1 MKHKKLW
8 WWILAAVV
16 VAAAAGG
23 WWVSGRGAP
32 AVAYRTA
39 PVERG
44 PLQAMVSAA
53 GTVMAVAQVQVSSQ
67 VSGQIMEVL
76 ADFNSE
82 VKRGQLIARLDPKS
96 FEYRVQQASADL
108 EAARAAVLTAQANA
122 LSASASAA
130 RATVELQQ
138 AERDLARN
146 RDLVA
151 QGFLSPAEL
160 ERAQSTVNTLREAL
174 KVAQA
179 QQNVARAQTGNA
191 EATVR
196 QREAQLAQA
205 RVDLERT
212 QIRSP
217 VDGIV
222 IKRSIELGQTVA
234 ASLQAPELFVIARNL
249 DDMQVE
255 VPIDEADI
263 GRVQPGQ
270 KASFTVD
277 AFPGRTYEGHVR
289 QVRKSA
295 TNTQNVITY
304 TVVVSFSQQGGQLL
318 PGMTANVRV
327 ITDTRDDV
335 LKVPNAALR
344 VRLPDAPEG
353 VQPGSRRQA
362 ARSAPRETAGSNG
375 EPQKQA
381 GTRGSLYLLPPG
393 QAEPQ
398 PVNVRLGISDGVT
411 TEVIA
416 GPLKEGDPVVVGV
429 QAGGDGRGG
438 SRAPSGPRFSL

>member
-1 MKHKKLW
+1 MKHKLW
-8 WWILAAVV
+8 WWLGAAVV
-16 VAAAAGG
+16 VAASAGA
-23 WWVSGRGAP
+23 WWMGGRGAP
-32 AVAYRTA
+32 AATYRTA

-96 FEYRVQQASADL
+96 FEYRVQQAGADL

-122 LSASASAA
+122 LSAGASAA
-130 RATVELQQ
+130 RAGVELQQ
-138 AERDLARN
+138 AERDLVRN

-160 ERAQSTVNTLREAL
+160 ERTQSTVNTLREAL
-174 KVAQA
+174 KVTQA
-179 QQNVARAQTGNA
+179 QQNVAQAQTRNA

-205 RVDLERT
+205 KVDLERT

-277 AFPGRTYEGHVR
+277 AFPGRTYEGQVR

-327 ITDTRDDV
+327 VTDTRDDV

-344 VRLPDAPEG
+344 VRLPE
-353 VQPGSRRQA
+353 PGDTTEPGTRREA
-362 ARSAPRETAGSNG
+362 ARATPREARASNG

-381 GTRGSLYLLPPG
+381 GTRGRLYLLAPG
-393 QAEPQ
+393 QTEPQ
-398 PVNVRLGISDGVT
+398 AVNVRLGISDGAT
-411 TEVIA
+411 TEVIS

-429 QAGGDGRGG
+429 QAGGEGRGG